1 MCRALVAGFFLQN
14 TAAVARDPFEG
25 PVLAVVDRVIDGDT
39 IAVSARIWI
48 DQSLNVL
55 VRVRGIDAPEMRG
68 RCDAE
73 RELARRATAY
83 VRAALVSGQV
93 KLTNISGGK
102 YYGRI
107 LADVTT
113 VEGKSLATALLAEG
127 LARPYRGR
135 KRGSWCENKSPEVLS
150 SAAPTAPEFM
160 Y

>member
-1 MCRALVAGFFLQN
+1 MAAGFFLLN
-14 TAAVARDPFEG
+14 SAASARDPFEG

-39 IAVSARIWI
+39 IAVSARIWL
-48 DQSLNVL
+48 DQSLAVL
-55 VRVRGIDAPEMRG
+55 VRVRGIDAPELRG

-83 VRAALVSGQV
+83 VTAALVSGRV

-102 YYGRI
+102 YYGRV

-113 VEGKSLATALLAEG
+113 AEGGSLAAALLAEG

-150 SAAPTAPEFM
+150 SAVPTALGFM